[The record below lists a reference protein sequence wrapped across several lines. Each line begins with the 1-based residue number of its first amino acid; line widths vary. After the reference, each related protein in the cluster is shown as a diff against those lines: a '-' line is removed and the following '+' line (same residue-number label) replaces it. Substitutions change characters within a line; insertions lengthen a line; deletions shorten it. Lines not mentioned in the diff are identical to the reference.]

1 MKYLLMI
8 PGPVEIMNDILEAY
22 KGQPVAHYGPEWTEL
37 YLATAEGFSRVIGS
51 EGRTFLM
58 PGSGSLGLE
67 TASATFCKSKR
78 CLILNNGMFG
88 DRLFSIASPHSSDIE
103 VIKFPFNAAV
113 DPDTV
118 KKSMKNKK
126 YDVVLMTHVETSTGI
141 LNPAKEV
148 ASIVKHHGAL
158 FVLDAISSTAIEP
171 LEMDNWGIDVTVA
184 ASQKGLECP
193 AGLGII
199 TVNRSV
205 LDGLKDTPVNAWY
218 TDLRVWCDY
227 YDRWHD
233 WHPYPVTLPTNT
245 ILALSKSIE
254 ILEAE
259 GVSAR
264 QRRYEDVSK
273 RLRKALPALGL
284 GLYAPEGQ
292 YAHGLTAVTT
302 EGKFH
307 PDDLIN
313 YLKARFGIQITGS
326 FSELKSFVFR
336 IGHMS
341 RKQCTMI
348 SLTSVL
354 NGIAC
359 FMLSV
364 GIKVS
369 LEEACSK
376 LVG

>member
-1 MKYLLMI
+1 
-8 PGPVEIMNDILEAY
+8 V
-22 KGQPVAHYGPEWTEL
+22 
-37 YLATAEGFSRVIGS
+37 S
-51 EGRTFLM
+51 
-58 PGSGSLGLE
+58 
-67 TASATFCKSKR
+67 
-78 CLILNNGMFG
+78 
-88 DRLFSIASPHSSDIE
+88 
-103 VIKFPFNAAV
+103 
-113 DPDTV
+113 
-118 KKSMKNKK
+118 
-126 YDVVLMTHVETSTGI
+126 
-141 LNPAKEV
+141 
-148 ASIVKHHGAL
+148 
-158 FVLDAISSTAIEP
+158 
-171 LEMDNWGIDVTVA
+171 
-184 ASQKGLECP
+184 
-193 AGLGII
+193 
-199 TVNRSV
+199 
-205 LDGLKDTPVNAWY
+205 
-218 TDLRVWCDY
+218 
-227 YDRWHD
+227 
-233 WHPYPVTLPTNT
+233 LPTNA

-259 GVSAR
+259 GISAR
-264 QRRYEDVSK
+264 QRGYEDVSK
-273 RLRKALPALGL
+273 RLRKALLVLGL

-341 RKQCTMI
+341 RKQCSLI

-359 FMLSV
+359 FLLSV
-364 GIKVS
+364 GITVS